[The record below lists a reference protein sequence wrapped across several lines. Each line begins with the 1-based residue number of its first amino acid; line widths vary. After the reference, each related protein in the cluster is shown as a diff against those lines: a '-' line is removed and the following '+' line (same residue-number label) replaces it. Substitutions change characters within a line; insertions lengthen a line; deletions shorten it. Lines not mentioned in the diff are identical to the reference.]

1 MTTIHLLRVTDTKD
15 VTSSYYMQSADG
27 SWAGIGKGTW
37 QDCLDFAK
45 AITREVEMAGNHILQ
60 TFIDVTM

>member
-1 MTTIHLLRVTDTKD
+1 MTTIHLLRVTDTREN
-15 VTSSYYMQSADG
+15 TSFHYMQSADG
-27 SWAGIGKGTW
+27 SWVGIGKGTW

-45 AITREVEMAGNHILQ
+45 AITRNIEYSGDNILQ